1 MQLIPALPCSGI
13 QKSLLLLGFLLFS
26 PQRQGRSY
34 ITPEE
39 ASTSAHFMNTV
50 LETTT
55 DGLPDPSQATDT
67 TALHAGNNYHQG
79 DNIQP

>member
-1 MQLIPALPCSGI
+1 MKWKRKDTTPVAVCQLRSGQTHPFGALQS
-13 QKSLLLLGFLLFS
+13 F
-26 PQRQGRSY
+26 QRQGRSY

-50 LETTT
+50 PETTT

-67 TALHAGNNYHQG
+67 TAMHAGNNYH
-79 DNIQP
+79 

>member
-1 MQLIPALPCSGI
+1 MQLILALPSSGI
-13 QKSLLLLGFLLFS
+13 QKSLLFLGFLVFR

-34 ITPEE
+34 ITLEE

-50 LETTT
+50 PETAT

-67 TALHAGNNYHQG
+67 KALHPGNNYH
-79 DNIQP
+79 